1 MDESVQIQ
9 ITYRKLIFASWIMDY
24 DSRGQLTSIKSY
36 TISPTTLAQ
45 LSSFNMLS
53 MVLKDYL
60 ELGIIFS
67 LTWYSMKQTILIKF
81 LFLSYDVFGL
91 LLILEKQTLTYCS
104 VSEPTI
110 SKVALYFPIWSTC
123 CSKQTHLS
131 SLQLVFSHSSYR
143 VNQHCHRD

>member
-67 LTWYSMKQTILIKF
+67 LT
-81 LFLSYDVFGL
+81 
-91 LLILEKQTLTYCS
+91 
-104 VSEPTI
+104 
-110 SKVALYFPIWSTC
+110 
-123 CSKQTHLS
+123 
-131 SLQLVFSHSSYR
+131 
-143 VNQHCHRD
+143 